1 MPKFAANLSML
12 FTELEMLDRI
22 PAAADAG
29 FRGVEFLFPYA
40 FEAEEIASRLR
51 AGKLEQVLFNLPAGD
66 WAANER
72 GIACIPGREEEFR
85 SGVVTAIGY
94 AKALDC
100 KRINCLA
107 GKRPE
112 SLSVESAQSTFVA
125 NLKYASGELERAG
138 ILLVIEAINTYDVPG
153 FFLSRSDHAF
163 RTIDAVASLNL
174 AFQYDIYHMQR
185 MEGEL
190 AATIRANV
198 ARIGHVQLADNP
210 GRHEPGSGE
219 INYPFVFDV
228 LDAAGYAVWIGCEY
242 IPASGTGEGLGWAK
256 SYGIAAPTSV

>member
-1 MPKFAANLSML
+1 MPKFAANLSTL

-22 PAAADAG
+22 PAAAAVG

-112 SLSVESAQSTFVA
+112 SLSVESAQSAFVA

-228 LDAAGYAVWIGCEY
+228 LDAAGYAGWIGCEY